1 MSNSIYKKDTKGK
14 IRVYRAFSEGSMLI
28 QESGIVDGKITR
40 RSSECKPKN
49 VGRANATTA
58 EEQASKE
65 AKAKLINKMSEGYF
79 KTKEAAE
86 FYTVVLPMLAKEY
99 GKESHKIDWDGDVF
113 IQPKLDGM
121 RALCRKYSFSS
132 RKGNRIDTMDHITDD
147 LSGIDYVLDGELY
160 AHGKSFQENMKLI
173 KKYRPGE
180 SETVKFHVYDILAR
194 GNFKRRLGILQSV
207 IDNIV
212 IERGICSIKLVPT
225 YPIKSESDM
234 HKYHQKFLDEGYEG
248 SIVRHGD
255 DEYKINGRSSSL
267 LKVKDFIDV
276 DAEITDITPNEKD
289 PTHGTPHLIYN
300 GKVFKAGVKMS
311 HEQRVE
317 LLSNKDDYIGKKAN
331 IRFFEYTDDGIPR
344 FPIMVGVHED
354 R

>member
-14 IRVYRAFSEGSMLI
+14 IRVYRAFSEGPMLI

-40 RSSECKPKN
+40 RSSECKPRN

-58 EEQASKE
+58 EEQATKE
-65 AKAKLINKMSEGYF
+65 AEAKLVNKMSEGYF
-79 KTKEAAE
+79 KTIEEAE
-86 FYTVVLPMLAKEY
+86 FHTVELPMLAKEY
-99 GKESHKIDWDGDVF
+99 GKECHKIDWDGDVF

-121 RALCRKYSFSS
+121 RALFRRYSFTS
-132 RKGNRIDTMDHITDD
+132 RKGNLIKNMNHISDELT
-147 LSGIDYVLDGELY
+147 GIDYVLDGELY

-180 SETVKFHVYDILAR
+180 SESVKFHVYDILAG
-194 GNFKRRLGILQSV
+194 GNFKNRLSILQSIV
-207 IDNIV
+207 NNIA
-212 IERGICSIKLVPT
+212 IECGLSNIELVPT
-225 YPIKSESDM
+225 YAIKSESDM

-267 LKVKDFIDV
+267 LKVKDFIDI

-289 PTHGTPHLIYN
+289 PTHGTPHLMYN
-300 GKVFKAGVKMS
+300 GKIFKAGVKMS
-311 HEQRVE
+311 HDQRVE
-317 LLSNKDDYIGKKAN
+317 LLENKDDYIGKKAN